1 VEPKQ
6 SPQLLLNQCPVSV
19 CVHEQSPLKVGS
31 PALSSKKRERVPVV
45 MNKKDALLPKKLCG
59 INVVSKS
66 KKDSLPHTSVTPLL
80 IVRFKLA
87 RNTNKK
93 TKATNLI
100 INKKKDKPFETVFAR
115 MEKRRMLSK
124 NKTIDSPVNEDEVCQ
139 VEDDNVASGV
149 DEVKIGD
156 DNDND
161 VKDNEVYD
169 DDNED
174 RNDDED
180 GLCHDN
186 EDRNNDKDKDEN
198 KVENKVADEDDED
211 DGDYEDDDDVKEN
224 NYNNNNDVME
234 NEVAN
239 DDDNDNDNNVKENVV
254 DVEKMNTTMAMIPC
268 WQWTNCRLIFLCC
281 NIVIANYR

>member
-1 VEPKQ
+1 
-6 SPQLLLNQCPVSV
+6 
-19 CVHEQSPLKVGS
+19 
-31 PALSSKKRERVPVV
+31 

-66 KKDSLPHTSVTPLL
+66 KKDSLPHTSVTPPL

-87 RNTNKK
+87 RNTKDAAGRIQNAGKGRNKK

-100 INKKKDKPFETVFAR
+100 INKKKDKSFETVFAR

-124 NKTIDSPVNEDEVCQ
+124 NKTIDSPVDEDEVCQ
-139 VEDDNVASGV
+139 VKDDDVASGV

-161 VKDNEVYD
+161 MKDNKVYD
-169 DDNED
+169 DDNKD
-174 RNDDED
+174 RNSDKDSLRYD
-180 GLCHDN
+180 DN
-186 EDRNNDKDKDEN
+186 EDRNNDKDEDEN
-198 KVENKVADEDDED
+198 EVKNEVADEDDED

-224 NYNNNNDVME
+224 NYNDNNDVKE

-239 DDDNDNDNNVKENVV
+239 NADDVDNVVKENVV
-254 DVEKMNTTMAMIPC
+254 DGGKMNTTMAMIPC
-268 WQWTNCRLIFLCC
+268 WHL
-281 NIVIANYR
+281 